1 MDRGKGRRGE
11 AGSEVLCVVLCRVY
25 LVVVG
30 LVRYPEALGHDL
42 GTNPQQHSVLALI
55 SATSVSIHTT
65 STLAGGAVGACP
77 FVRCSSVCVV

>member
-1 MDRGKGRRGE
+1 M
-11 AGSEVLCVVLCRVY
+11 LCVVWCRVY

-55 SATSVSIHTT
+55 SATSVSTT
-65 STLAGGAVGACP
+65 HHIETRRGGCGGMSLCEVL
-77 FVRCSSVCVV
+77 FSV